1 MKPCRR
7 FQWVKFKQNLY
18 SALFLV
24 MPARYIHLIRSS
36 LIVWI
41 YIRRKRRETVFFSD
55 EWNVR
60 AVLCVKFLYIRSIFT
75 SNGSRRRR
83 KMRKSGDTVVL
94 VGDPLERETTKI
106 NNIFTKKK
114 KKTFQHISYIQ
125 YFQLFLF
132 FFIWEFLCAFEIQ
145 ELVARINNRTL

>member
-7 FQWVKFKQNLY
+7 FQWVKLKKNLY
-18 SALFLV
+18 CALFLV
-24 MPARYIHLIRSS
+24 MLARYILLIRSF

-41 YIRRKRRETVFFSD
+41 NIRRRETVFSD

-75 SNGSRRRR
+75 SNGSRHRR

-106 NNIFTKKK
+106 NNISRKR
-114 KKTFQHISYIQ
+114 KTFQHISYTQI
-125 YFQLFLF
+125 FQLFLF
-132 FFIWEFLCAFEIQ
+132 FFIWEILCAFEIQ